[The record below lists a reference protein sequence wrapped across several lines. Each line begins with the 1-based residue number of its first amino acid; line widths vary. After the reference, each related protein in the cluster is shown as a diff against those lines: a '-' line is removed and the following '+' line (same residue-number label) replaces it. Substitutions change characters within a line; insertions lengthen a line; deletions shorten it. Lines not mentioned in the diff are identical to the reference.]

1 MMATTFA
8 AVSVRGNIHDGAR
21 NTTEVAVATPTE
33 SGVFACPESLGYGQ
47 GGANRETARM
57 ATSMFLTPCPPD
69 DRRKSEGG
77 FQSQVGAKTMP
88 QGTPTTTGAPAQ
100 TPPNEA
106 TNQAT
111 LPRYQQQ
118 GTPHP
123 ERIQIAP
130 SPSKSLDAATRQLL
144 IHTALYKAGSLLLA
158 GSFSQSLGQALIAS
172 RHMKQLCA
180 DSQVGGASHE

>member
-1 MMATTFA
+1 MMTTFA
-8 AVSVRGNIHDGAR
+8 SALGRGTVRPSAS
-21 NTTEVAVATPTE
+21 NTSDNAVAIPTV
-33 SGVFACPESLGYGQ
+33 SGVFSRLITLVFGRDGRH
-47 GGANRETARM
+47 GNVRRTALSVLLTSRPPVARSK
-57 ATSMFLTPCPPD
+57 ATS
-69 DRRKSEGG
+69 GY
-77 FQSQVGAKTMP
+77 QSHNGDTTMP
-88 QGTPTTTGAPAQ
+88 QGNPTTTGAPAQ

-106 TNQAT
+106 SNQAT

-130 SPSKSLDAATRQLL
+130 SPSKSLNAETRQLL

-180 DSQVGGASHE
+180 DSQVGGANHE